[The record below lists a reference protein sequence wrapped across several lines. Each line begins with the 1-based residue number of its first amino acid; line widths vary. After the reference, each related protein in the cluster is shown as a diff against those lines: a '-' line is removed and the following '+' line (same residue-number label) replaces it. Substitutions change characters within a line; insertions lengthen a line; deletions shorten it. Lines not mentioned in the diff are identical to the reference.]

1 MTVESQVSPITED
14 MTVGQVVAER
24 PGRSRVFEAHGID
37 YCCGGKKPLA
47 EVCEKKG
54 LAFDDLKTQLEG
66 ADGTASAEDLS
77 DPNAM
82 ALGDLIDDILQ
93 KHHHYLRQELPRLGN
108 MLAKVAKVHGENAP
122 YMQDVDRVF
131 GNFRAELDS
140 HMMKEECILF
150 PAIRALEKNDK
161 TAQFPFG
168 SLSCPINTMEAEH
181 ENAGDALEAFRT
193 LTNGYSPPEWAC
205 NTFRAALDGLEE
217 LERNMHQHVHKE
229 NNILFPK
236 ALKLEAQRGQS

>member
-1 MTVESQVSPITED
+1 MTVENLVSPISED
-14 MTVGQVVAER
+14 VTVGQVVAER
-24 PGRSRVFEAHGID
+24 PGRSRVFENHGID
-37 YCCGGKKPLA
+37 YCCGGKKTLA
-47 EVCEKKG
+47 AVCEKKG
-54 LAFDDLKTQLEG
+54 IAFDDLKAELEAVDG
-66 ADGTASAEDLS
+66 AAEDLS

-82 ALGDLIDDILQ
+82 TLSDLIDDILQ
-93 KHHHYLRQELPRLGN
+93 KHHHYLRQEVPRLGN
-108 MLAKVAKVHGENAP
+108 MLSKVAKVHGENAP

-150 PAIRALEKNDK
+150 PAIRALEKDDK
-161 TAQFPFG
+161 SAQFPFG

-181 ENAGDALEAFRT
+181 EIAGDAMEAFST

-205 NTFRAALDGLEE
+205 NTFRAALDGLAE
-217 LERNMHQHVHKE
+217 LEQNMHQHVHKE